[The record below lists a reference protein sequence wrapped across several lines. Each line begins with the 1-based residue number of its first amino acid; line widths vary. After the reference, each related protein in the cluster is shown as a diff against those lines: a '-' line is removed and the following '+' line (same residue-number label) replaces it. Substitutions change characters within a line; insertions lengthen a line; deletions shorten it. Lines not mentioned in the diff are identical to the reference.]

1 MPSKAALCFD
11 VEASS
16 VGNSRQKLGFM
27 FCVLRAWPTLDPRL
41 FAGSVFQKHITEEA
55 SVQHAKPNLPVA
67 TPSRH
72 ESRASKFCVCL
83 ARKNREQIKAWLRV
97 QGSVRVKEP
106 HTFGFAP
113 DDPNPYG
120 PCSRFLQLVGDP

>member
-55 SVQHAKPNLPVA
+55 SVQHASGQMQQGEMTMEMLPPPIEA
-67 TPSRH
+67 H
-72 ESRASKFCVCL
+72 RASWEFPKIRGTL
-83 ARKNREQIKAWLRV
+83 SWGPYINK
-97 QGSVRVKEP
+97 
-106 HTFGFAP
+106 
-113 DDPNPYG
+113 DPTI
-120 PCSRFLQLVGDP
+120 